1 MRRIPRAPRG
11 NAPERASC
19 SEVRTLAN
27 GTVNTMYANRAFQ
40 LADFPRATAIAANY
54 ASFRI
59 AKITMRFKPQN
70 DTYVPGVGAPGVPYH
85 FHQLDKSGAIPSIAT
100 LENLKQ
106 MGAKPKRFDD
116 KTITVSWKPAVLTA
130 DLTAAGIGS
139 TAGAQYKL
147 SPVLSTNA
155 NAGNPAVPWSPSV
168 VDHLG
173 IFWFVE
179 QANGV
184 GNQYEVECEVQFYF
198 MRPLVKATGQTP
210 ATELAYAVLNE
221 SPDGVV
227 GGPDGQ

>member
-1 MRRIPRAPRG
+1 
-11 NAPERASC
+11 
-19 SEVRTLAN
+19 
-27 GTVNTMYANRAFQ
+27 MYANRAFQ

-59 AKITMRFKPQN
+59 AKITMRYKPLA
-70 DTYVPGVGAPGVPYH
+70 DTYIPAVGGAAVPY
-85 FHQLDKSGAIPSIAT
+85 FHYQLDKSGAMPSNTT

-106 MGAKPKRFDD
+106 MGAKPRRFDD

-130 DLTAAGIGS
+130 DLTLAGIGA
-139 TAGAQYKL
+139 TAGSQYKL

-155 NAGNPAVPWSPSV
+155 NAGNPAAAWSPSV

-173 IFWFVE
+173 IFWYVA

-198 MRPLVKATGQTP
+198 MRPLVKATGQG
-210 ATELAYAVLNE
+210 AAAELGYAIANG
-221 SPDGVV
+221 SSDGVV